1 LFVLII
7 WPFFGFETDL
17 SENDNQEALGIEARK
32 NEIKKE
38 ASMGIKGKKGSS
50 PRLVSESLVGG
61 ERCASANAVFRRIS
75 RSVHKC

>member
-1 LFVLII
+1 VLII
-7 WPFFGFETDL
+7 WPFFGFKTDL

-61 ERCASANAVFRRIS
+61 GKVRLR
-75 RSVHKC
+75 KCRVSSHLEKCTQMLI